1 MAERAS
7 EECGSEYG
15 LGAEREGE
23 DVSAVEFF
31 QEDDIQLIATD
42 ETSDEAGEEE
52 AECLGA
58 EVKAIHKEKG

>member
-23 DVSAVEFF
+23 DVPAVEFF

-52 AECLGA
+52 SERLGA
-58 EVKAIHKEKG
+58 EVKAVHKEKG